1 MGIVFEIIAPILTLV
16 AGGGWFITY
25 RAYKRGANGEAT
37 QKEAEGWK
45 SIQDLYQQTIEDF
58 KTYSNDMRQERSVLK
73 QENKEMRDKYNQIVE
88 EILILKKQLSRQGRK
103 IEALT
108 PFLCSIIGCKKRR
121 RDNLDAFAS
130 DNSQE
135 GDDEDTS
142 EQEN

>member
-58 KTYSNDMRQERSVLK
+58 KTYSRDMRQERSVLK

-135 GDDEDTS
+135 SDDNDTT

>member
-58 KTYSNDMRQERSVLK
+58 KTYSRDMRQERSVLK

-135 GDDEDTS
+135 SDDNDTS

>member
-58 KTYSNDMRQERSVLK
+58 KTYSRDMRQERSVLK

-121 RDNLDAFAS
+121 RGNLDAFAS

-135 GDDEDTS
+135 SDDNDTT

>member
-58 KTYSNDMRQERSVLK
+58 KTYSRDMRQERSVLK

-135 GDDEDTS
+135 SDNEDTT

>member
-1 MGIVFEIIAPILTLV
+1 MGIVFEIIAPILTLI

-45 SIQDLYQQTIEDF
+45 SIQDLYQQAIEDF
-58 KTYSNDMRQERSVLK
+58 KTHSHDMRQERAVLK

-135 GDDEDTS
+135 SDDEDTT

>member
-45 SIQDLYQQTIEDF
+45 SIQDLYQQAIEDF
-58 KTYSNDMRQERSVLK
+58 KTYSRDMRQERSVLK
-73 QENKEMRDKYNQIVE
+73 QGNKEMRDKYNQIVE

-135 GDDEDTS
+135 SDDNDTT